1 MLSSSCRASSHA
13 NLEKKKREHV
23 LHTSKHRNL
32 RNLSVTTSPMLGTV
46 ALQVNLL
53 MGAHKHI

>member
-1 MLSSSCRASSHA
+1 MQIWK
-13 NLEKKKREHV
+13 KKKREHV